1 MVTSLAAAA
10 AAASEP
16 NLNLRDMNAASSSSS
31 SSYFEKEML
40 KVVERGKRE
49 SKDDLKSGTNE
60 RQPFVKKVR
69 HCLTY
74 LLSTTPIYLDSSK
87 ASLQVCSTVKLLE
100 KSIVSPHCKRS
111 NVCLCLARYTTAVAS
126 PYLKDLNHRP
136 PPPRELRVQDL
147 NIVSHCLHLNFPV
160 QNLQQND
167 LAYCRSVMWLQPFRC
182 TILHLNYSVYCVLNF
197 TAH

>member
-16 NLNLRDMNAASSSSS
+16 NLNLRDMNAASSS

-111 NVCLCLARYTTAVAS
+111 NVLVLT
-126 PYLKDLNHRP
+126 
-136 PPPRELRVQDL
+136 
-147 NIVSHCLHLNFPV
+147 HL
-160 QNLQQND
+160 
-167 LAYCRSVMWLQPFRC
+167 SV
-182 TILHLNYSVYCVLNF
+182 CVLRGILLL
-197 TAH
+197 

>member
-1 MVTSLAAAA
+1 MVTSLAAAAA

-16 NLNLRDMNAASSSSS
+16 NLNLRDMNAASSSS

-111 NVCLCLARYTTAVAS
+111 NVLVLT
-126 PYLKDLNHRP
+126 
-136 PPPRELRVQDL
+136 
-147 NIVSHCLHLNFPV
+147 HL
-160 QNLQQND
+160 
-167 LAYCRSVMWLQPFRC
+167 SV
-182 TILHLNYSVYCVLNF
+182 CVLRGILLL
-197 TAH
+197 